1 MPEKQRFKNHNG
13 FSFLE
18 VMLSVF
24 ILVVGIMAAI
34 TLMGKSI
41 KESLD
46 SRNQIVA
53 SLLAQEGAELV
64 RNIRDNNW
72 ATGAVTFNNINNGT
86 CRIDPVNNVVSGVN
100 LPQCAG
106 QSKVLKYN
114 SGTFKYEH
122 ISGTNTKFLRQVIIA
137 NGATADEK
145 SIISMVTWSGVSFPA
160 VASCNTGN
168 QCAYAQETLTK
179 WGGN

>member
-1 MPEKQRFKNHNG
+1 MKPKTKNQEPRTNPKG

-53 SLLAQEGAELV
+53 SLLAQEGIELL
-64 RNIRDNNW
+64 RNIRDTNW
-72 ATGAVTFNNINNGT
+72 LIPGNTSFTGFPISDPAT
-86 CRIDPVNNVVSGVN
+86 CRIDITSGLNCVT
-100 LPQCAG
+100 L
-106 QSKVLKYN
+106 SKVLNYN
-114 SGTFKYEH
+114 SLNLSYSHTG
-122 ISGTNTKFLRQVIIA
+122 GNATKFSRQIIIA
-137 NGATADEK
+137 DSGNDK
-145 SIISMVTWSGVSFPA
+145 IVQSMVIWTGSDFPSISDCSTA
-160 VASCNTGN
+160 NG
-168 QCAYAQETLTK
+168 CAYAQLTMTK
-179 WGGN
+179 WGEN